1 MARLT
6 NLIKEA
12 LSTKPKKKDCNCGC
26 NTCENVGNEGVLLN
40 ESVAPKQI
48 LSENLQYHVH
58 NKLPLTENT
67 FRYGSQSFI
76 NLWAEAR
83 SLYLR
88 EIIHVN
94 DDDKEILTETDLGN
108 YGMYEGKKVPLDMP
122 LNEESVNE
130 AAFKYDSGDYEE
142 VETLFT
148 KITGRPATDLD
159 NNMFAR
165 SGGSA
170 DGDGEGWMLN
180 IDDTNIPTNDKTKF
194 VDAVMD
200 LGKQRG
206 WKIKQYGDDAVEIYE
221 KESVNESEDLDKI
234 RKEVE
239 KTAQNSPGKGW
250 TKKSIDQE
258 VNRRFQQFLN
268 RKPMN
273 EEEGVPHYTKDN
285 KEWKGKVHKMPDG
298 SLMSG
303 NPHDKDGSGPNGK
316 SEKLFH
322 KEDLNEIE
330 DNGSE
335 EKEFDAELMA
345 AANGI
350 AATLGKELKAKQG
363 DKEQLDE
370 AVITSIIAAV
380 LTGNA
385 LIGFISKMSKKLA
398 KKLNWKKGEDFAGKI
413 NKWAHDNEKAFQTP
427 IKRVLK
433 FFIKDEAKLEATTQS
448 IYAII
453 IVSMAA
459 GYGLDAVNSLN
470 KASWFKA
477 SIASLKG
484 IAKSDEAIATAY
496 PVIKS
501 FIA

>member
-1 MARLT
+1 MHIMDKFDLR
-6 NLIKEA
+6 K
-12 LSTKPKKKDCNCGC
+12 
-26 NTCENVGNEGVLLN
+26 
-40 ESVAPKQI
+40 
-48 LSENLQYHVH
+48 
-58 NKLPLTENT
+58 
-67 FRYGSQSFI
+67 
-76 NLWAEAR
+76 
-83 SLYLR
+83 YLA
-88 EIIHVN
+88 
-94 DDDKEILTETDLGN
+94 
-108 YGMYEGKKVPLDMP
+108 EGKL
-122 LNEESVNE
+122 LS
-130 AAFKYDSGDYEE
+130 
-142 VETLFT
+142 
-148 KITGRPATDLD
+148 
-159 NNMFAR
+159 
-165 SGGSA
+165 
-170 DGDGEGWMLN
+170 
-180 IDDTNIPTNDKTKF
+180 
-194 VDAVMD
+194 
-200 LGKQRG
+200 
-206 WKIKQYGDDAVEIYE
+206 
-221 KESVNESEDLDKI
+221 
-234 RKEVE
+234 
-239 KTAQNSPGKGW
+239 
-250 TKKSIDQE
+250 
-258 VNRRFQQFLN
+258 
-268 RKPMN
+268 
-273 EEEGVPHYTKDN
+273 EEEGVPHYTKDGE
-285 KEWKGKVHKMPDG
+285 EWKGKVHKMPDD

-303 NPHDKDGSGPNGK
+303 NPHDVDGSGPNGK

-330 DNGSE
+330 DNGPE
-335 EKEFDAELMA
+335 EKSFDAELMA

-370 AVITSIIAAV
+370 AIVTSIIAAV

-413 NKWAHDNEKAFQTP
+413 NKWAHDNEKAFQSP